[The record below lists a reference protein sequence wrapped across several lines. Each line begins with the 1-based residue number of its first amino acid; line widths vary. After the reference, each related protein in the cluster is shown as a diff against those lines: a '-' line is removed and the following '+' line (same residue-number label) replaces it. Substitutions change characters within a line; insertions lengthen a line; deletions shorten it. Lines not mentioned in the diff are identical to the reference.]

1 MNSPSWESTLDSNYL
16 NTEIIQAPLSPPIW
30 ETPLWEGT
38 VLYRNSIF
46 EWLYLFKSSGD
57 RLSRGNVSLCSGWSI
72 PFCWRIHFL
81 LTWEKFVKHSAT
93 IFSASIFSTRKQK
106 GSLEDLG
113 EKKEGMSTQGT
124 PIFKLSP
131 VWKSFYSSLK
141 YPNNPV
147 HFWQMLTTA
156 IKCQSSPVSPG
167 ARKGDCEPCCPSGK
181 GQWFHFTGKEM

>member
-1 MNSPSWESTLDSNYL
+1 MRSFWWVTKFFWDCTLSSSLPSVTAPRKIKSMNSPSWESTLDSNYL

-106 GSLEDLG
+106 GSLEDRNTPRAPG
-113 EKKEGMSTQGT
+113 AWQTQGAGPEKWGSHT
-124 PIFKLSP
+124 
-131 VWKSFYSSLK
+131 
-141 YPNNPV
+141 
-147 HFWQMLTTA
+147 
-156 IKCQSSPVSPG
+156 
-167 ARKGDCEPCCPSGK
+167 EPSPSGDES
-181 GQWFHFTGKEM
+181 QRLLT